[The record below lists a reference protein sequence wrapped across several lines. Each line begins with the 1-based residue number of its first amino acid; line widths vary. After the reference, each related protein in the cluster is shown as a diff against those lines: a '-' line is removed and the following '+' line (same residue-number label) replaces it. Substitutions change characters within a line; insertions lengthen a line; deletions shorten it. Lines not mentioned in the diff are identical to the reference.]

1 MTETPIP
8 EVPNRSILDT
18 VKKSLGLDSAYDA
31 FDSDILLHINGVFFT
46 LNQLGVGPIDG
57 FSIDDNSITWDD
69 YLGSTDK
76 NLSVV
81 KQYVFLRVKLLFDPP
96 TTSFA
101 IDAIKKQIDELEWR
115 LNVYVETRKN
125 LLSADPTNI

>member
-31 FDSDILLHINGVFFT
+31 FDPDILLHINGVFFT

-81 KQYVFLRVKLLFDPP
+81 KQYVFLREKLLVDPP

-115 LNVYVETRKN
+115 LNVYVENRKSV
-125 LLSADPTNI
+125 LATLSDTV